1 MSVALFAATDA
12 ELARVDRTCWRQFA
26 RIKMKRINA
35 DHSCIEID
43 IRFQKISQRLR
54 RNIAATRDR
63 DMRMPGAK
71 IGFELR
77 RDCNVA
83 HPFVQLKKMRMPAT
97 NADPDHLGPASR
109 RKRAHADNG

>member
-54 RNIAATRDR
+54 RDVATSRDR

-71 IGFELR
+71 LWLDADGERGFL
-77 RDCNVA
+77 
-83 HPFVQLKKMRMPAT
+83 HTFVDLKEMWGCLT
-97 NADPDHLGPASR
+97 DADPNDFR
-109 RKRAHADNG
+109 RGLC